1 MPKFCDKCGAEL
13 KNENAKFC
21 DNCGT
26 GINQNE
32 IANNNI
38 NSTVICQKCSTAN
51 PTTATKCINC
61 GASFNNENFK
71 FLIILGYICGIT
83 QIILGNNWFFVSIA
97 GLIIS
102 IYLIIKGNL
111 DTLIHAIIIY
121 LLSTVSLFFFTWI
134 GYIPLATLLVI
145 IIIMII
151 ILVFLVIYNRK
162 FLN

>member
-1 MPKFCDKCGAEL
+1 MSKFCDKCREEL

-21 DNCGT
+21 DKCGAS
-26 GINQNE
+26 INQNE
-32 IANNNI
+32 TKSNDIQ
-38 NSTVICQKCSTAN
+38 STIICQKCSTVN
-51 PTTATKCINC
+51 PTNAKNCINC
-61 GASFNNENFK
+61 GAPFNNENFK

-97 GLIIS
+97 GFIIS
-102 IYLIIKGNL
+102 IYLLIKGNL

-121 LLSTVSLFFFTWI
+121 LLSAVSLFFFTWL
-134 GYIPLATLLVI
+134 GYIPLATHLVI

-151 ILVFLVIYNRK
+151 ILVILVIYNRK